1 MDVSHVDIW
10 AGFVD
15 YVHMLASEYNILYTT
30 RIYTIC
36 LAVAVMAS
44 VSSTYS
50 V

>member
-1 MDVSHVDIW
+1 MNIW
-10 AGFVD
+10 AGFLD
-15 YVHMLASEYNILYTT
+15 YVHMLMIEYNILYTT

-36 LAVAVMAS
+36 LAVTVMAS